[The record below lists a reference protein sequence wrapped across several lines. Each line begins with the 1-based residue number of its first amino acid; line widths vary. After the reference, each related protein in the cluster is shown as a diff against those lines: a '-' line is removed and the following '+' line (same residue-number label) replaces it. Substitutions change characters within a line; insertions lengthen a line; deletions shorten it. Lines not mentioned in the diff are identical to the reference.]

1 MTQQHSHHITQ
12 RQHLPLSWKR
22 HYIMSATPPAI
33 PVEQHQLYPAR
44 TTARSQKKKKTYK
57 ANSSAQ
63 VLGSNQI

>member
-44 TTARSQKKKKTYK
+44 TTARSQKKKKTYQ